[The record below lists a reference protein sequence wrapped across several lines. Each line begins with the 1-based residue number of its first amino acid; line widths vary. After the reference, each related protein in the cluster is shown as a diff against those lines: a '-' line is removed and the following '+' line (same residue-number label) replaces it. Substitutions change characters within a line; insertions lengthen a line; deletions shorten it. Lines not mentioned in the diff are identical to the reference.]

1 MLGRKELSKGT
12 KLRVV
17 NVMVI
22 PTLTYGC
29 EAWALQVRHKGRIQ
43 IAVLFSCTVVYS
55 QCVSTVF
62 TCIWSTHTSVVLFT
76 HNWFCS
82 PLL

>member
-1 MLGRKELSKGT
+1 MKYIGTMISSDGIMDSEVEQRVGMTLRMVRAIGSTVLERKELSKGT

-29 EAWALQVRHKGRIQ
+29 EAWLCRRDTREEYR
-43 IAVLFSCTVVYS
+43 LCR
-55 QCVSTVF
+55 
-62 TCIWSTHTSVVLFT
+62 
-76 HNWFCS
+76 
-82 PLL
+82 